1 MLGNINYLIMLQIQ
15 FVFFLRSGAKMSKQM
30 KLIMERFQKFTN
42 EQVGLGGVMPL
53 TIGAATQAGKDEK
66 DRLGREAGLRFLI
79 QQVNNSNQ
87 AVVDELGNRHQD
99 FQIPAFVE
107 FDHKEPILRFLI
119 QPEGSE
125 QNRRKKAAKKISKF
139 LDTFTSILNNYL
151 ADGGDQLEMMR
162 VEVVVGA
169 GGEKDPEFSK
179 EVVAR
184 APDRAKSTQL
194 QFDAENIY
202 RIPEFRFINAM
213 SKEDIKLDLDT
224 VGAALETTLDQIPG
238 MRVNEDGGY

>member
-1 MLGNINYLIMLQIQ
+1 
-15 FVFFLRSGAKMSKQM
+15 MSKQM

-42 EQVGLGGVMPL
+42 EQMGLGGVMPL
-53 TIGAATQAGKDEK
+53 TIGTATQAGQNEK
-66 DRLGREAGLRFLI
+66 DRLSREAGLKFLI
-79 QQVNNSNQ
+79 QQVSNSNQ
-87 AVVDELGNRHQD
+87 AVVDKLGNAHRALPEPE
-99 FQIPAFVE
+99 FIE

-119 QPEGSE
+119 QPEGGE
-125 QNRRKKAAKKISKF
+125 QDRRKKAGEKISKF
-139 LDTFTSILNNYL
+139 LDTFTSVLNNYL
-151 ADGGDQLEMMR
+151 ADGGEQLEMGR

-213 SKEDIKLDLDT
+213 SGKDIKLDLDT
-224 VGAALETTLDQIPG
+224 VGAALELSLIHI
-238 MRVNEDGGY
+238 